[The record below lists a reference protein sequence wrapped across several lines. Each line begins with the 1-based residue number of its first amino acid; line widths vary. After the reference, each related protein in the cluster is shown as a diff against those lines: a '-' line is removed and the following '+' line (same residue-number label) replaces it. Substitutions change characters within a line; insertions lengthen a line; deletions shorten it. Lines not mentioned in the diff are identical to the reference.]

1 MVGSRD
7 FTITQAAGQTGALA
21 AGAGTTAGLTIY
33 HYGTGR
39 LILDT
44 KLGGNSS
51 ATGTG
56 SLSFYGTGLVD
67 WTKAANSSGQVI
79 LDGVT
84 LRQTSANG
92 QLLGN
97 GAAGFGSGNI
107 LLSNGGVWEI
117 SGGGSITRNIG
128 TGAGAIQW
136 NTDGGFS
143 AHNGTL
149 TVNLGGGTITWGTN
163 ANFVKGNNALVL
175 SSSNADST
183 VDFQNNIDF
192 DAVQR
197 VVHVNNGSAAVDAV
211 LSGNLSG
218 GLFGGLVKE
227 GAGTLNLSG
236 TNTYTGATTVNAG
249 TLQFAKTASLYN
261 GTTASW
267 TAPNIIV
274 NSGGTLALN
283 VGGAGE
289 FTSANVDTLDSLGGA
304 SNGFRNNSTLALDT
318 TNAGG
323 SFTHSGNISNTNSG
337 SNVLNLTKLGTG
349 TLALTGNNTY
359 TGATTITAGTLQISS
374 AGRLGGGSYSGNISN
389 SGTFI
394 YEGTNNQ
401 TLSGVISGSGA
412 LTQNGTGTL
421 TLTGNNTGFTG
432 TTTIASGTLQAASAN
447 ALGGTTNIDVN
458 GGSLLVAVANAVN
471 SNANINLGGGTLAFG
486 SAGYNGS
493 VGALTLSADSILDLG
508 TSSNGVLIR
517 FNSINWSNSN
527 ALLSIYNWTGT
538 TQWQGGTGNNLDQ
551 VYFTNTNLSDEQKQ
565 RISFY
570 SDFGQSFVGDA
581 FQIQGGTFAQQ
592 IIAVPEPE
600 TYLTGVIL
608 LLGLS
613 IHQLRLARQGRGL
626 LSRLTFLRQR
636 GQSPELP

>member
-1 MVGSRD
+1 LLRFTSD
-7 FTITQAAGQTGALA
+7 FTATV
-21 AGAGTTAGLTIY
+21 
-33 HYGTGR
+33 
-39 LILDT
+39 
-44 KLGGNSS
+44 GGNK
-51 ATGTG
+51 A
-56 SLSFYGTGLVD
+56 LVL
-67 WTKAANSSGQVI
+67 N
-79 LDGVT
+79 
-84 LRQTSANG
+84 
-92 QLLGN
+92 
-97 GAAGFGSGNI
+97 GSG
-107 LLSNGGVWEI
+107 LGEI
-117 SGGGSITRNIG
+117 
-128 TGAGAIQW
+128 AGAI
-136 NTDGGFS
+136 
-143 AHNGTL
+143 
-149 TVNLGGGTITWGTN
+149 
-163 ANFVKGNNALVL
+163 
-175 SSSNADST
+175 
-183 VDFQNNIDF
+183 
-192 DAVQR
+192 
-197 VVHVNNGSAAVDAV
+197 VNNTGNLTSLTKSGDGTWT
-211 LSGNLSG
+211 LSGN
-218 GLFGGLVKE
+218 
-227 GAGTLNLSG
+227 
-236 TNTYTGATTVNAG
+236 NTYSGATTISAG

-289 FTSANVDTLDSLGGA
+289 FTSANIDTIASLGGA

-581 FQIQGGTFAQQ
+581 FQIEGGTFAQQ

-636 GQSPELP
+636 GQSPELQ